1 MKLDKRKL
9 RAIMAARGVSG
20 VPELARMS
28 GVHQATIYHAI
39 HHGKFR
45 SELLERVCK
54 ALHCNPI
61 DILDITGYPPPIDFS
76 ELGIEET
83 NISGR

>member
-1 MKLDKRKL
+1 MRFDKRKL
-9 RAIMAARGVSG
+9 RAIIAARGLSG
-20 VPELARMS
+20 VPELAKMC
-28 GVHQATIYHAI
+28 GVHYSTIYHAMN
-39 HHGKFR
+39 HGKFR
-45 SELLERVCK
+45 SELLERVCR